1 MNFKKIYEIKETPL
15 FSIFLIIV
23 GIFIKLFYDLLK
35 LLVPILNFI
44 FGTYGMRPKILEGY
58 KYINLLI
65 VLLGFYILIR
75 YWKYFRNN
83 DKNLKRIILLN
94 LLFSLL
100 LLITYAFSIRKV
112 DEYYFLTRISLYDP
126 QISNDGY
133 DLYLLFVNE
142 LYTIFSIVLNLMIG
156 FLCRRYYKNYQMEEK
171 I

>member
-1 MNFKKIYEIKETPL
+1 M
-15 FSIFLIIV
+15 
-23 GIFIKLFYDLLK
+23 
-35 LLVPILNFI
+35 
-44 FGTYGMRPKILEGY
+44 
-58 KYINLLI
+58 
-65 VLLGFYILIR
+65 
-75 YWKYFRNN
+75 
-83 DKNLKRIILLN
+83 
-94 LLFSLL
+94 L

-156 FLCRRYYKNYQMEEK
+156 FLCRRYYKNYQMKEK